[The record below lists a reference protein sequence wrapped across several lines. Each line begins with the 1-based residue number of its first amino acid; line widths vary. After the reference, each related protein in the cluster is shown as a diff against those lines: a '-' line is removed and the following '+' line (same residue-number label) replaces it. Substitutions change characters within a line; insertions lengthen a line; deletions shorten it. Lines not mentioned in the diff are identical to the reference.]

1 MSDHRQHA
9 ENPLAI
15 GERRIHARIPVTPQA
30 FVKFGENNYGF
41 VFNISESGL
50 VFAPTE
56 TLTLAV
62 GATAKM
68 RFQLPDSKEW
78 IETGG
83 EVAWIA
89 ESKKEAGVCFVD
101 LTEDTR
107 LKIRN
112 WISREPSRDTTEPVR
127 DDKLLN
133 SIFADPG
140 LFLVE
145 SKSTRPKAAVQP
157 RPAVADQP
165 PPETSASHV
174 PERRSQIRRR
184 VLSLEYLD
192 LGDSNGGIIINLSEG
207 GMYVQAVASLSAD
220 LFSSLSFRIPDSGYQ
235 VETNGRIAWVG
246 ESRKD
251 AGIQFVDLPEQA
263 RLKIRE
269 WVAAENTAREDAG
282 KSSVNRPPTARKH
295 ERIVEMPRSTPLTAS
310 ASTANSAVDRFPQKQ
325 TDLAGKSLNV
335 DTSLPVAR
343 KPADIPPA
351 VAQLRT
357 SPEDGKTDSLASES
371 SVPPIAASTASAAM
385 DSLASPPVVRRRR
398 WVGMAAAIIVVVI
411 ISFGAGWIA
420 AGTNGRKQFMDLFAS
435 RTANSSEPADAAANS
450 AAPAN
455 AAADAHSEATPTTV
469 SAEPAAQPP
478 SSTITEN
485 RGVTAT
491 ENPTPKK
498 RLEAVAPLPSASN
511 TSNVSATRP
520 NSPSLAPSDAGR
532 ELHNTSQPPLSA
544 AATPSTGSATENK
557 SRQPQSAQQPA
568 ATVSSAALS
577 NAANIAAK
585 NTQPITTNVPAS
597 VPANGVASR
606 TPNATQPPVPP
617 PAAVSSTASST
628 PNANPPATQ
637 PPARPDST
645 SSSTAKP
652 VEPAEI
658 VKGTVS
664 VSASPF
670 PSLHVPP
677 ELKSQIS
684 RQGASLEIGPLV
696 SRVEPVYPEDAE
708 HQRIEGV
715 VKLHIIIGRDGN
727 VQDVDQM
734 SGPPLLVSAAAN
746 AIRQWRYKPTSL
758 GGEPVEA
765 GESITVTFRL
775 QPTHAK

>member
-15 GERRIHARIPVTPQA
+15 GERRIHVRIPVTPQA
-30 FVKFGENNYGF
+30 FVKFGESNYGF
-41 VFNISESGL
+41 VFNISEGGL

-112 WISREPSRDTTEPVR
+112 WISQEPSRDITEPVR

-157 RPAVADQP
+157 RPAVADEP
-165 PPETSASHV
+165 PPETSASHI

-220 LFSSLSFRIPDSGYQ
+220 LLSSLSFRLPDSGYQ

-251 AGIQFVDLPEQA
+251 AGIQFVDLPEEA
-263 RLKIRE
+263 RLKIRG
-269 WVAAENTAREDAG
+269 WVAAESPAREDAG
-282 KSSVNRPPTARKH
+282 KSSVNPPPIARKH
-295 ERIVEMPRSTPLTAS
+295 ERIVEMPGSTPSAAS
-310 ASTANSAVDRFPQKQ
+310 GSTANTAVDRFPQKQ
-325 TDLAGKSLNV
+325 TDLAGKSLNL

-351 VAQLRT
+351 AAQLRT
-357 SPEDGKTDSLASES
+357 SPEDGKTFRPDSLASES
-371 SVPPIAASTASAAM
+371 SVPPIAASTASAAT
-385 DSLASPPVVRRRR
+385 DSLASPPVVERRR

-411 ISFGAGWIA
+411 ISFAAGWIA
-420 AGTNGRKQFMDLFAS
+420 AGSKGRKQFMDLFAS
-435 RTANSSEPADAAANS
+435 RPASSSEPADAAANNT
-450 AAPAN
+450 AN
-455 AAADAHSEATPTTV
+455 AAAGAHGEATPNTV
-469 SAEPAAQPP
+469 TAEPAVQRP

-491 ENPTPKK
+491 ENPKK
-498 RLEAVAPLPSASN
+498 QLEAVAALPSASS
-511 TSNVSATRP
+511 TSNVSATRA
-520 NSPSLAPSDAGR
+520 NSPSLAPSDAAR

-568 ATVSSAALS
+568 ATVSSAASS
-577 NAANIAAK
+577 NAASIAAK
-585 NTQPITTNVPAS
+585 NTQPMTTNVPAS

-617 PAAVSSTASST
+617 PGAASSTASST

-637 PPARPDST
+637 PPAHADST

-684 RQGASLEIGPLV
+684 RQGASLQIGPLV
-696 SRVEPVYPEDAE
+696 SRVEPVYPEDAQ

-734 SGPPLLVSAAAN
+734 SGPPLLVAAAAN
-746 AIRQWRYKPTSL
+746 AIRQWRYRPTSL

-775 QPTHAK
+775 QPTHAN

>member
-1 MSDHRQHA
+1 MSDHRRHA

-89 ESKKEAGVCFVD
+89 ESQKEAGVCFVD

-112 WISREPSRDTTEPVR
+112 WISQEPSRDITEPVR

-157 RPAVADQP
+157 RPAVADER
-165 PPETSASHV
+165 PPETSASHI

-220 LFSSLSFRIPDSGYQ
+220 LLSSLSFRIPDSGYQ
-235 VETNGRIAWVG
+235 VETTGRIAWVG

-251 AGIQFVDLPEQA
+251 AGIQFVDLPEEA

-269 WVAAENTAREDAG
+269 WVAAENPAREGAG
-282 KSSVNRPPTARKH
+282 KSSVNPPPTARKH
-295 ERIVEMPRSTPLTAS
+295 ERIVEMPRSTPSTTS
-310 ASTANSAVDRFPQKQ
+310 ASTANPAVEGFPQKQ

-351 VAQLRT
+351 AAQLRT
-357 SPEDGKTDSLASES
+357 SPEDGKTFRTDSLASENS
-371 SVPPIAASTASAAM
+371 IPPIAASTASAAT
-385 DSLASPPVVRRRR
+385 DSLASPPLVRRRR

-435 RTANSSEPADAAANS
+435 RPANSSEPADAAANS
-450 AAPAN
+450 AARAN

-469 SAEPAAQPP
+469 SAEPAVRPP

-491 ENPTPKK
+491 ENPKK
-498 RLEAVAPLPSASN
+498 QLEAVAALPGASN
-511 TSNVSATRP
+511 TSNVSATRA
-520 NSPSLAPSDAGR
+520 NSPSFAPSDAAR
-532 ELHNTSQPPLSA
+532 ELHNSSQPPLS
-544 AATPSTGSATENK
+544 AATPSTGSATGNK
-557 SRQPQSAQQPA
+557 SRQPQSAQPA
-568 ATVSSAALS
+568 ATVSSAASS
-577 NAANIAAK
+577 NPASIAAK

-597 VPANGVASR
+597 VPVNGVASR
-606 TPNATQPPVPP
+606 TPNATQPLVPP
-617 PAAVSSTASST
+617 PAAASSTASSP
-628 PNANPPATQ
+628 PNANPPGTQ
-637 PPARPDST
+637 PPARADST

-684 RQGASLEIGPLV
+684 RQGASLQIGLLV
-696 SRVEPVYPEDAE
+696 SRVEPVYPEDAQ

-734 SGPPLLVSAAAN
+734 SGPPLLVAAAAN

-775 QPTHAK
+775 QPTHAN

>member
-112 WISREPSRDTTEPVR
+112 WISQEPPRDTTEPVP

-174 PERRSQIRRR
+174 PERRSQNRRR

-192 LGDSNGGIIINLSEG
+192 LGDSNGGIVINLSEG

-235 VETNGRIAWVG
+235 VETTGRIAWVG

-251 AGIQFVDLPEQA
+251 AGIQFVDLPEEA
-263 RLKIRE
+263 RLRIRE
-269 WVAAENTAREDAG
+269 WVAAENPAREGAG
-282 KSSVNRPPTARKH
+282 KSSVNPPAAARKH
-295 ERIVEMPRSTPLTAS
+295 ERIVEMPRSTPSTAS
-310 ASTANSAVDRFPQKQ
+310 ATTANTAVNRFPQKQ
-325 TDLAGKSLNV
+325 TDPDRKSLNV

-351 VAQLRT
+351 AAQLRT

-371 SVPPIAASTASAAM
+371 SVPPIAASTASAAT
-385 DSLASPPVVRRRR
+385 DSLAGPPVVKRPR

-411 ISFGAGWIA
+411 ISFAAGWIA
-420 AGTNGRKQFMDLFAS
+420 AGSNGRKQFMDLFTS
-435 RTANSSEPADAAANS
+435 RPANSSEPPDAAANN

-455 AAADAHSEATPTTV
+455 AAADAHSEATPNTV
-469 SAEPAAQPP
+469 SAEPAAQPA
-478 SSTITEN
+478 SSAITEN

-498 RLEAVAPLPSASN
+498 QLEAVAPMPSASN
-511 TSNVSATRP
+511 TSNVSATRA
-520 NSPSLAPSDAGR
+520 NSPSLAPSDAAR
-532 ELHNTSQPPLSA
+532 ELHNTSRPPLSA
-544 AATPSTGSATENK
+544 AAPPSIGSATDNK
-557 SRQPQSAQQPA
+557 SQSAQQPA

-577 NAANIAAK
+577 KAPSIAAK
-585 NTQPITTNVPAS
+585 NTQPMTTNAPAS
-597 VPANGVASR
+597 VPATGVVSR

-617 PAAVSSTASST
+617 PAAAGSTASST
-628 PNANPPATQ
+628 ANANPPATQ
-637 PPARPDST
+637 PPARADSTT
-645 SSSTAKP
+645 SSSAAAKP
-652 VEPAEI
+652 PEM

-684 RQGASLEIGPLV
+684 RQGATLQIGPLV

-708 HQRIEGV
+708 QQRIEGV

-775 QPTHAK
+775 QPTHAN